1 VPACRTKKRQ
11 WVIALTAIAVGWPWW
26 ALTKLLRTMNAVHHF
41 QYRELR
47 DDRNCR
53 DSDGSGDFESCESSE
68 GYVECDDE

>member
-1 VPACRTKKRQ
+1 
-11 WVIALTAIAVGWPWW
+11 
-26 ALTKLLRTMNAVHHF
+26 MNAVHHF